1 MFFVARIPS
10 TQQPHPVVQ
19 DQRARTIPGR
29 EGCIFR
35 YFFPSVFLH
44 GCFLLRL
51 FFMEQKTGV
60 KLEDME
66 TGETMARVSR
76 QDGNDIRNTSW
87 RHIYVLSKDYRALL
101 LK

>member
-1 MFFVARIPS
+1 
-10 TQQPHPVVQ
+10 
-19 DQRARTIPGR
+19 
-29 EGCIFR
+29 
-35 YFFPSVFLH
+35 
-44 GCFLLRL
+44 
-51 FFMEQKTGV
+51 MEQKTGV